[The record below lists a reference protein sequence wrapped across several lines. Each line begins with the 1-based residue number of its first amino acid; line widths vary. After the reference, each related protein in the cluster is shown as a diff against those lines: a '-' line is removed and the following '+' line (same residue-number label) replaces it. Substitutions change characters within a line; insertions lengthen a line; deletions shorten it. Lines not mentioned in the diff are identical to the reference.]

1 MRESLSKH
9 KSSSKSTGI
18 RLASVLDLI
27 AICPKCGGEVGLWS
41 EEAETLCTF
50 CEYRVFEKERTVH

>member
-1 MRESLSKH
+1 MRESLLKH
-9 KSSSKSTGI
+9 KSRESSVMQ
-18 RLASVLDLI
+18 LASVLDLI

-41 EEAETLCTF
+41 EEAETLCIF

>member
-1 MRESLSKH
+1 MRESQLKYN
-9 KSSSKSTGI
+9 KSSKSTGI

>member
-1 MRESLSKH
+1 MQ
-9 KSSSKSTGI
+9 
-18 RLASVLDLI
+18 LASVLDLI

-50 CEYRVFEKERTVH
+50 CDYRVFEKESTVH

>member
-9 KSSSKSTGI
+9 KPLRKSTGI

>member
-1 MRESLSKH
+1 M
-9 KSSSKSTGI
+9 

-41 EEAETLCTF
+41 EEPETLCTF

>member
-1 MRESLSKH
+1 MRESLSKPKSK
-9 KSSSKSTGI
+9 KSSGM

-41 EEAETLCTF
+41 EEAETLCIF
-50 CEYRVFEKERTVH
+50 CQYRVFEKERTVH